1 MAKYHLSVGSQEKD
15 DSSESLFPTLEL
27 SHGLIDFDFDLA
39 ASVPIEE
46 DIRARADL
54 WTGNPPPDVAF
65 CIGTAEFCSTCSSG
79 SSSCCYFCGSESTGG
94 GGGDSGGSGVVI
106 IIVVVVVNDNVESG
120 GSCSGSSSGGGI
132 FNYYSSG
139 GGLKSSDKNCSCGI
153 Q

>member
-54 WTGNPPPDVAF
+54 WTGNHPPDVAF
-65 CIGTAEFCSTCSSG
+65 FVLAPLNSVLL
-79 SSSCCYFCGSESTGG
+79 
-94 GGGDSGGSGVVI
+94 VVVVVVVVVTFVVVKALVVVVVV
-106 IIVVVVVNDNVESG
+106 IVVVVG
-120 GSCSGSSSGGGI
+120 W
-132 FNYYSSG
+132 
-139 GGLKSSDKNCSCGI
+139 
-153 Q
+153 

>member
-46 DIRARADL
+46 DIRARSDL

-65 CIGTAEFCSTCSSG
+65 CIGTAEFCSTCSSSGG
-79 SSSCCYFCGSESTGG
+79 SCCCYFCGSESTGVG
-94 GGGDSGGSGVVI
+94 GGSGVVI
-106 IIVVVVVNDNVESG
+106 IVVVVV
-120 GSCSGSSSGGGI
+120 I
-132 FNYYSSG
+132 
-139 GGLKSSDKNCSCGI
+139 
-153 Q
+153 

>member
-54 WTGNPPPDVAF
+54 WTGNHPPDVAF
-65 CIGTAEFCSTCSSG
+65 CIGTAEFCCTSSSG
-79 SSSCCYFCGSESTGG
+79 SSSCCYFCGSKSTGG
-94 GGGDSGGSGVVI
+94 GGGGGSGGG
-106 IIVVVVVNDNVESG
+106 DN
-120 GSCSGSSSGGGI
+120 SSS
-132 FNYYSSG
+132 SS
-139 GGLKSSDKNCSCGI
+139 
-153 Q
+153 